1 MNLRGT
7 LFYGDNLDVLRR
19 HFPPESV
26 DLIYLDPPFNSN
38 ATYNVLFRDESGQA
52 APAQIEAFADTWH
65 WGEDSQRA
73 LEELLSANSLSPT
86 AGALLDALVTAL
98 GTNQLT
104 AYLAMMAIRLAELR
118 RVLKPT
124 GSIYLHCDPTA
135 SHYLRTLMDAVF
147 GVENFRNEIVWF
159 YRRWAATASRF
170 QRMHDTILFYAKTPD
185 AVFNVQHVPTSETRT
200 FMTSGDNTDTDVN
213 QGERRRQIIV
223 EDADVFEIPILNPQ
237 AKERLNYPTQK
248 PEALL
253 ERIVRAS
260 SNPGDLVLDPFCG
273 CGTAMAVAEKLGRQW
288 VGIDITHL
296 AIGLVEERLR
306 ALGASPTVIGAPQD
320 LISAREL
327 AQRSRFQFETW
338 AVTRIKGFRANEKQV
353 GDGGIDGR
361 MRFVLRGAESARKKA
376 EYGLA
381 VMQVKSG
388 NVRRADVREFKGAME
403 TAKADLGVFV
413 VMDAQQPGSRLESE
427 AVTAGFTTILGEEYR
442 RIQIWSIEEH
452 FAGVRPKLPNPVGY
466 ENRRMRL

>member
-1 MNLRGT
+1 MDLRGT
-7 LFYGDNLDVLRR
+7 LFYGDNLEVLRR
-19 HFPPESV
+19 HFPAESV

-38 ATYNVLFRDESGQA
+38 ATYNVLFRDESGEA

-73 LEELLSANSLSPT
+73 LEELLGADSPSPA
-86 AGALLDALVTAL
+86 AGNLLDALVTAL
-98 GTNQLT
+98 GTNQMT
-104 AYLAMMAIRLAELR
+104 AYLAMMAIRLAELK

-135 SHYLRTLMDAVF
+135 SHYLKLLMDAIF
-147 GVENFRNEIVWF
+147 GAENFRNEIVWF

-170 QRMHDTILFYAKTPD
+170 QRMHDVILFYAKTPD
-185 AVFNVQHVPTSETRT
+185 AVFNVQYVPTSETRAAMARGYNT
-200 FMTSGDNTDTDVN
+200 NTYVSG
-213 QGERRRQIIV
+213 GERKRQIIV

-253 ERIVRAS
+253 ERIVEAS

-273 CGTAMAVAEKLGRQW
+273 CGTAMAVAEKVGRQW

-296 AIGLVEERLR
+296 AIGLVEERLQ

-320 LISAREL
+320 LMSAREL

-338 AVTRIKGFRANEKQV
+338 AVTRVKGFRANKKQV

-361 MRFVLRGAESARKKA
+361 MRFVLRGAESTAKKT

-388 NVRRADVREFKGAME
+388 RAARSDVREFKGAME
-403 TAKADLGVFV
+403 AAKADLGVFV
-413 VMDAQQPGSRLESE
+413 VMDAQQPTSRLESE

-442 RIQIWSIEEH
+442 KIQVWSIEEY
-452 FAGVRPKLPNPVGY
+452 FAGIRPTLPNPVGY
-466 ENRRMRL
+466 ENRRMRM